1 MDPESAESLVATVT
15 TLADN
20 PQLTSRLGHSGRQRV
35 LADFNRD
42 VLAGRFLR
50 LMEEMT
56 GEPGTIEFSSDTDQS
71 RKAA

>member
-1 MDPESAESLVATVT
+1 
-15 TLADN
+15 
-20 PQLTSRLGHSGRQRV
+20 V